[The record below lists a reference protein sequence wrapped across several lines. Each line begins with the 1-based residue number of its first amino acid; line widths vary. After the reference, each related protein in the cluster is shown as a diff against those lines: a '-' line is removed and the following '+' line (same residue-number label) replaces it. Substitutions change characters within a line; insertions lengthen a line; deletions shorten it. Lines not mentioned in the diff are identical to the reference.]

1 MFFYSAR
8 LELFSSLAFTFYHE
22 YSGISVNFRV
32 SIFLEGRKVT
42 DRVNPA
48 IVSFLAGC
56 QSGERLRLMDA
67 RSPIAQAHILALP
80 NKSPGFNMSDM
91 TVLSTKKQEGLVEGV
106 C

>member
-32 SIFLEGRKVT
+32 SNIFLVGRKVT

-56 QSGERLRLMDA
+56 QSGERLRFMDA
-67 RSPIAQAHILALP
+67 RPPIAQAHILA
-80 NKSPGFNMSDM
+80 
-91 TVLSTKKQEGLVEGV
+91 
-106 C
+106 